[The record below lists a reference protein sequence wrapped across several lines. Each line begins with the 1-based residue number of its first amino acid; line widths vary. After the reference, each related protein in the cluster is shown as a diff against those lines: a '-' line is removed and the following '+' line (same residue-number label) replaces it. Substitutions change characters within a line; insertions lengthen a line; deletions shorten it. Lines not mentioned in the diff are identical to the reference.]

1 MRVIQKLEALLFVA
15 GEEGIE
21 KEEREAL
28 LHCTQKELTSFVE
41 QWSKENQNRALQII
55 DKGSYYVLGTKPEY
69 ATLVEDYANFD
80 LNSKLTKP
88 CLETLAIIAYEQ
100 PITKIAIDE
109 IRGVNSSQRA
119 IQKLLSYQLIEEIG
133 RLEQIGRP
141 KLYGTTDYFLS
152 YFELNSLEDL
162 PPLTQEEKGKETE
175 SFFATKDS
183 EENEEEI

>member
-1 MRVIQKLEALLFVA
+1 MRVIQELEALLFVA

-21 KEEREAL
+21 KEELEAL
-28 LHCTQKELTSFVE
+28 LHCTKENLTSFVE
-41 QWSKENQNRALQII
+41 QWSKENQKRALQII

-69 ATLVEDYANFD
+69 ASLVEDYANFD

-162 PPLTQEEKGKETE
+162 PPLTQEEKEKEV
-175 SFFATKDS
+175 FFDIKDS